1 MYTDNPDWLEP
12 FLTQFNQPTVSEII
26 EQAIQ
31 KGLDS
36 PRMGWVMSEI
46 LEMFSGSDRKKARD
60 YILNRCN
67 IKETS

>member
-1 MYTDNPDWLEP
+1 MLG
-12 FLTQFNQPTVSEII
+12 LTIKARVENLIK
-26 EQAIQ
+26 

-36 PRMGWVMSEI
+36 PVNGWVMSEI
-46 LEMFSGSDRKKARD
+46 LESFSGDEKKKARS

>member
-1 MYTDNPDWLEP
+1 MLP
-12 FLTQFNQPTVSEII
+12 LTVQEKI
-26 EQAIQ
+26 ETLIK

-46 LEMFSGSDRKKARD
+46 LESFSGGEKKEARN

>member
-1 MYTDNPDWLEP
+1 MSVDKSVEL
-12 FLTQFNQPTVSEII
+12 LIK
-26 EQAIQ
+26 

-67 IKETS
+67 INETS